1 MRNAQR
7 ADFQLKG
14 TTSILLVP
22 STDDIAF
29 LLVILLLVIVRRGM
43 LVVTLIAF
51 PSVILIIRLPI
62 IPLLQPSFQL
72 IFSLSELFNRCG
84 EGLHL
89 PLQRVGWVFGLLV
102 SGGH

>member
-14 TTSILLVP
+14 TTGILLVP
-22 STDDIAF
+22 STDGIAF

-43 LVVTLIAF
+43 VVVTFIPF
-51 PSVILIIRLPI
+51 PSIILIIRLPI